1 MKHLNGDFFIKLEE
15 LVTAGQW
22 SSSAWCDNVT
32 VDTALGQHVV
42 HVTVPSESTAAALS
56 FTAARSDSSVIFVW
70 LPPAASVGT
79 AADEFVFWTGSAVVG
94 QATNGGAVA
103 TVLVLARFPIVEWLS
118 SVRVFSDI
126 VGTWTRDGSVVV
138 VGVVDT
144 GGIGVEVDSLDSG
157 LARGTWTVV
166 LNGLD
171 VVPQVIG
178 TLFSGPTERPDSMPG
193 FGPVVSVL
201 SESHSET
208 SIALADSPGAVEFDS
223 FTVVVWPPTVVTN
236 DTSLGVVVL
245 VIVIPKE
252 SVRIPSY
259 VRVATTE
266 IVLGTGVTVPQLLAS
281 FINDIY
287 WWTSAGNETVS
298 TLWQAPASVETVSR
312 DSLVFWLQERN
323 EFLQISESFHGGQG
337 LFGQVGH
344 VTTSSEFFS
353 VDGAFQTVHIGDN
366 LLHHK
371 IVFDSGEK
379 LVHGVFFG
387 DNGGTLFEE
396 FIDV

>member
-1 MKHLNGDFFIKLEE
+1 M
-15 LVTAGQW
+15 
-22 SSSAWCDNVT
+22 
-32 VDTALGQHVV
+32 
-42 HVTVPSESTAAALS
+42 
-56 FTAARSDSSVIFVW
+56 IFVW
-70 LPPAASVGT
+70 LPPAASVAS

-118 SVRVFSDI
+118 AIWIFSDI
-126 VGTWTRDGSVVV
+126 VGTWTGDGSVGVG
-138 VGVVDT
+138 GVVDT
-144 GGIGVEVDSLDSG
+144 GGILAEVDSLDSG
-157 LARGTWTVV
+157 LARVTWTVV

-171 VVPQVIG
+171 VEPQVIG

-201 SESHSET
+201 TESHSET
-208 SIALADSPGAVEFDS
+208 SIALADSPGTVVFNS
-223 FTVVVWPPTVVTN
+223 FTVVVWPPTVVTD
-236 DTSLGVVVL
+236 DTSLGVIVFVV
-245 VIVIPKE
+245 VIPKE

-266 IVLGTGVTVPQLLAS
+266 IVLGAGVTVPQLLAS
-281 FINDIY
+281 FINDID
-287 WWTSAGNETVS
+287 WWTSAGHETVS

-323 EFLQISESFHGGQG
+323 EFFQVGESFHGGQG

-353 VDGAFQTVHIGDN
+353 VDSAFQTVHIGDN
-366 LLHHK
+366 LLHHQ

-379 LVHGVFFG
+379 LVHGVLFG
-387 DNGGTLFEE
+387 DHGGTFFEE

>member
-1 MKHLNGDFFIKLEE
+1 
-15 LVTAGQW
+15 
-22 SSSAWCDNVT
+22 
-32 VDTALGQHVV
+32 
-42 HVTVPSESTAAALS
+42 
-56 FTAARSDSSVIFVW
+56 VIFVR

-94 QATNGGAVA
+94 QATNSAAVA

-118 SVRVFSDI
+118 SVRVFSGI
-126 VGTWTRDGSVVV
+126 VGTWTGDGSVRVA
-138 VGVVDT
+138 GVVCT
-144 GGIGVEVDSLDSG
+144 GDIVVEVDSLDSG
-157 LARGTWTVV
+157 LLPV

-193 FGPVVSVL
+193 FGPVVAVL

-208 SIALADSPGAVEFDS
+208 SIALADSPGAVVFDG

-245 VIVIPKE
+245 VSVIPKE

-259 VRVATTE
+259 VRIATTE
-266 IVLGTGVTVPQLLAS
+266 IVLGAGVTVPQLLAS
-281 FINDIY
+281 FINDVY
-287 WWTSAGNETVS
+287 WGTSAGNETVS

-312 DSLVFWLQERN
+312 DTFVFWLQERN

-353 VDGAFQTVHIGDN
+353 VDGAF
-366 LLHHK
+366 
-371 IVFDSGEK
+371 
-379 LVHGVFFG
+379 
-387 DNGGTLFEE
+387 
-396 FIDV
+396 